1 MGLWKNDDARVPLA
15 LIGVLFVLI
24 SAAASLNLSKMD
36 ASMAS
41 AMATDVD
48 ISAADTALLYARAD
62 LARIVNY
69 AGMEALK
76 QMGETPV
83 IEPDPDSQYSPGGEP
98 DVGEFNRNWARGMM
112 THTMNQYIESN
123 YMYNSYQYGG
133 FAVNVKPISNWNKTD
148 IIPINMAL
156 DRDLETPL
164 LAPNETYNTYWKVT
178 VPLTVSIVDLGSG
191 DIVDEQD
198 IVVGNLITSRYPLLE
213 SLTSEYERR
222 LNGADA
228 VMTET
233 TAFAM
238 AYTWT
243 RGYLQYYKP
252 KGPKNIVSNEHLALI
267 VNGALL
273 ADQGFVFNSVDTASI
288 IEYAIQTKKTMSG
301 DDNIDEAALLS
312 GMELSNGSFL
322 IDPQADAANSTG
334 DPDNATEAMELAAH
348 FDYNAT
354 PITDFLNNDSMP
366 DGSAVRSQIQEIIPQ
381 VYSTTLATGIDRQ
394 VTTVLGNHDG
404 YESNHWTGS
413 WGEPDSMSQVGTVPR
428 DADVPGNLYGEIWE
442 ASWSREH
449 VWRDY
454 YVVYYSCEKTRT
466 YPCTDPEG
474 NPDTCTEVYWD
485 TCSRTE
491 YNEMTTI
498 DTREDRVT
506 VTLKAKEN
514 SKTGIHYDYI
524 NDDVVTKND
533 VDSAYTPR
541 DVEYTGTYSDPG
553 LDEAYQKYKSEFLT
567 DDIISMYVKDR
578 SASGEKQVETYKP
591 PEVQVPGWLE
601 TEARYAVDEI
611 TGQIR
616 SDVHLDPE
624 INYMKYPNPADAMEA
639 TARNLTSKI
648 EANQSRYVDKD
659 RYYSG
664 GKYSSS
670 SAKTIS
676 QVREWYVDEVLHQ
689 VYEQYMAAAG
699 NIDGQIDDQFNESA
713 DDVRDANEKGA
724 ELLKDAISFPIGLTM
739 RAEHV
744 MDDGTKYG
752 VDDLAYWEE
761 NVTLGVDMEPDYLDP
776 IEPYQGESFYTLKL
790 RNINLL
796 GSTGAYIL
804 PSMNPWV
811 CTVNSWMIEVEGEIV
826 EFTVLDVD
834 NEVHPNPIF
843 GHEAQIYTRRIDPI
857 RDPTTNRLI
866 GDNSPITFSFI
877 TGTFLAVPSGK
888 ITGVGDKPTIENPN
902 PILEESG
909 GW

>member
-15 LIGVLFVLI
+15 LIGVLFVII
-24 SAAASLNLSKMD
+24 SAAASINLSRMD
-36 ASMAS
+36 ARMAT
-41 AMATDVD
+41 AMATDTD
-48 ISAADTALLYARAD
+48 INAADTALLYARAD

-98 DVGEFNRNWARGMM
+98 DAEEFNRNWARGMM

-123 YMYNSYQYGG
+123 YMYDSYQYGG
-133 FAVNVKPISNWNKTD
+133 YAVNVEPISNWNKTD

-164 LAPNETYNTYWKVT
+164 LAPNETYNTYWKAT

-213 SLTSEYERR
+213 SLTSEYEMR

-252 KGPKNIVSNEHLALI
+252 KDGPENIVSNEHLALI

-288 IEYAIQTKKTMSG
+288 IEYAMQTQKTLT
-301 DDNIDEAALLS
+301 DTDELDEAEFLKNIDV
-312 GMELSNGSFL
+312 SNGSFQV
-322 IDPQADAANSTG
+322 DPNADAAMSTG

-354 PITDFLNNDSMP
+354 PITEFLNNDSMP

-404 YESNHWTGS
+404 YDSNHWTGS

-428 DADVPGNLYGEIWE
+428 DIDVPGNLYGEIWE
-442 ASWSREH
+442 ASWTREH

-466 YPCTDPEG
+466 YPCTDSEG

-498 DTREDRVT
+498 DTRNDRVT

-514 SKTGIHYDYI
+514 SKTSIPLNYAGTTLSTM
-524 NDDVVTKND
+524 NDIDG
-533 VDSAYTPR
+533 AYTSKE
-541 DVEYTGTYSDPG
+541 VEYAATHTDPG
-553 LDEAYQKYKSEFLT
+553 LEEAYDRYKSETF
-567 DDIISMYVKDR
+567 DPNVESNVKNMGLDGDNYDPR
-578 SASGEKQVETYKP
+578 TIDVTA
-591 PEVQVPGWLE
+591 PGWLE

-611 TGQIR
+611 SQQIQE
-616 SDVHLDPE
+616 DIHLDPE

-639 TARNLTSKI
+639 TAQDLTTKI
-648 EANQSRYVDKD
+648 EANQSRYVDKT
-659 RYYSG
+659 RYYGS
-664 GKYSSS
+664 GKYSSC

-676 QVREWYVDEVLHQ
+676 QVREWYVDEVLYQ
-689 VYEQYMAAAG
+689 VDEQYMAAAG

-713 DDVRDANEKGA
+713 DDVREANEKGA

-744 MDDGTKYG
+744 GDDGTKFN
-752 VDDLAYWEE
+752 VDDIAYWEE

-776 IEPYQGESFYTLKL
+776 IEPYPGELFYTLKL

-834 NEVHPNPIF
+834 NEVHPNPMF
-843 GHEAQIYTRRIDPI
+843 GHEAQIYKRRIDPI

-888 ITGVGDKPTIENPN
+888 ITGVGDKPTTEDPN
-902 PILEESG
+902 PILEESE